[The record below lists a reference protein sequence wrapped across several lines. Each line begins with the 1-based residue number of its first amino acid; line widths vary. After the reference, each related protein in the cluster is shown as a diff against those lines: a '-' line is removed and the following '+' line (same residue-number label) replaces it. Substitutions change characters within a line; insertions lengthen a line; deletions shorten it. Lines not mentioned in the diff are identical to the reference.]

1 MRRRNFI
8 ELLGSAASWG
18 FDLIWSLERSLVR
31 NGGRP

>member
-18 FDLIWSLERSLVR
+18 LDLIWGPERFVVLT
-31 NGGRP
+31 GGRP